1 MILGSYNNAVDQ
13 HFFLFFIWASVLR
26 LMLFWRFIVGL
37 SIGNWKCHFNITL
50 LCEVVRE
57 VTLSSWRART
67 LGLEGIVDPRRYWQ
81 LKESLRVW
89 MLRYVWPLWR
99 IDEMFTGV
107 SVLTLLADIQGLRH
121 FDEILREAD
130 GIILSRGNLGI
141 DLPPEKVSSQPDVSS
156 EICPG
161 RRCP

>member
-1 MILGSYNNAVDQ
+1 
-13 HFFLFFIWASVLR
+13 
-26 LMLFWRFIVGL
+26 
-37 SIGNWKCHFNITL
+37 
-50 LCEVVRE
+50 
-57 VTLSSWRART
+57 
-67 LGLEGIVDPRRYWQ
+67 
-81 LKESLRVW
+81 
-89 MLRYVWPLWR
+89 
-99 IDEMFTGV
+99 MFTGV